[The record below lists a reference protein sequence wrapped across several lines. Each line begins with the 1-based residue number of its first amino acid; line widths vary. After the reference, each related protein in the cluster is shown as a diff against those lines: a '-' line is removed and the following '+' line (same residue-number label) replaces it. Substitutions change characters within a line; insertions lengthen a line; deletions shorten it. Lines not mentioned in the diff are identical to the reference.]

1 MTLWIDAFDRF
12 IVLDNSS
19 IIMQKKFVS
28 QIDSQEDMILS
39 SITDIVS
46 FFFHSRNIIISSSTT
61 ESYARFILKNIRATL
76 QKSIISHPDSDIVTI
91 DESLIDMNLFGI
103 K

>member
-12 IVLDNSS
+12 IVQNESS
-19 IIMQKKFVS
+19 VIMQKKFMS
-28 QIDSQEDMILS
+28 LIDSHETLILAS
-39 SITDIVS
+39 VTDIVS
-46 FFFHSRNIIISSSTT
+46 FFFHSRNIVIVPSTT

-76 QKSIISHPDSDIVTI
+76 QKSILSHPDSDIITV
-91 DESLIDMNLFGI
+91 DESMIDMNLFGI